1 MDLPN
6 NGAGGLGQSAA
17 GYENGRAGGRVGV
30 ADWESVSVHSDI
42 GGALGQDASQ
52 MHGLNSK
59 CVMRRSTLPSSSTPT
74 PCASWPGLH
83 AQPPAPA
90 WQAFAL
96 HQVHLGSGDEQQG
109 ARRRA
114 ELPQRRVS
122 LPPCCWLLSALVPPP
137 PPALQELHEQVME
150 MRNTIQQLR
159 NELESRPTSV
169 RYDSLMAEVRRSTT
183 PATASNITAHHSLAP
198 NKNPPCRVSNSAR
211 SFTSACASSCPRSK
225 ASRRRRRRG
234 RGTRTAR
241 ACSSRH
247 APPHP
252 SFLA

>member
-1 MDLPN
+1 MVVTAGAHPGGQMDLPN

-83 AQPPAPA
+83 AQPPAPV

-122 LPPCCWLLSALVPPP
+122 LPPCCWVLSTLVPPP
-137 PPALQELHEQVME
+137 PP
-150 MRNTIQQLR
+150 
-159 NELESRPTSV
+159 
-169 RYDSLMAEVRRSTT
+169 
-183 PATASNITAHHSLAP
+183 
-198 NKNPPCRVSNSAR
+198 PCRSCMSKSWRCATR
-211 SFTSACASSCPRSK
+211 SSSCAMSSSLVRPRS
-225 ASRRRRRRG
+225 A
-234 RGTRTAR
+234 TIV
-241 ACSSRH
+241 
-247 APPHP
+247 
-252 SFLA
+252 